1 MAAYFSGLSSGSPLT
16 AYVVIGLFAAGIAM
30 SLTTVGVIVQIFG
43 NRLTNAKPW
52 FSRLPWTY
60 QSRFDYV
67 DRPCLSQSCGLQLA
81 QSNLR
86 QPTTGRSHHR
96 IVRQVRIMKD
106 DFKLSVRID
115 RVGKRI
121 LNFYIISAA
130 GRSEKIIPHGNS
142 HVADDLGP
150 DILPLHL

>member
-60 QSRFDYV
+60 IRAGLITLIGLVYLSR
-67 DRPCLSQSCGLQLA
+67 
-81 QSNLR
+81 
-86 QPTTGRSHHR
+86 
-96 IVRQVRIMKD
+96 
-106 DFKLSVRID
+106 
-115 RVGKRI
+115 
-121 LNFYIISAA
+121 
-130 GRSEKIIPHGNS
+130 
-142 HVADDLGP
+142 VAFS
-150 DILPLHL
+150 